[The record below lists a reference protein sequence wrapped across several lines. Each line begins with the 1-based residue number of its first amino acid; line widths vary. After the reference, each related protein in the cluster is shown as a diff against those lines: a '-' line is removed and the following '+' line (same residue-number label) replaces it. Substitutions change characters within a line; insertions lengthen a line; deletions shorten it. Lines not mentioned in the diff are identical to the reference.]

1 MLIHCVTCSGR
12 VLFVPAGVTLGDWC
26 ARVGSAFEPVDVRR
40 GVYLCT
46 IALYYFRCIGRFF
59 LSFWSVRLLVCR

>member
-1 MLIHCVTCSGR
+1 
-12 VLFVPAGVTLGDWC
+12 VLFVPAGVTRGDLR

-46 IALYYFRCIGRFF
+46 IALYYFLCTIALKSL
-59 LSFWSVRLLVCR
+59 LSLT